1 MGDNTLRRM
10 SNTDTGKKLMR
21 TETRRA
27 MQRGVNEFDQ
37 RRQTV
42 RNRRYLA
49 GCEIM
54 SSSLLTLY

>member
-42 RNRRYLA
+42 RNRR
-49 GCEIM
+49 
-54 SSSLLTLY
+54 